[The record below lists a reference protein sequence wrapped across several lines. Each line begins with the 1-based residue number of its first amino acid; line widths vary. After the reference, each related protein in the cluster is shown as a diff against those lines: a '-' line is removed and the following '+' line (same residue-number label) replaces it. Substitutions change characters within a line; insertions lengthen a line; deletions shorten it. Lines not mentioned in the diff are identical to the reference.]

1 MSLTQP
7 YFAATF
13 VEGLA
18 IIPLYQKGADAACMS
33 FPWLLT
39 IGFSLTF
46 SALLVFSCAN
56 SQVQDGVLI

>member
-13 VEGLA
+13 VEGFAILPLA
-18 IIPLYQKGADAACMS
+18 IDQKGADAACMS

-39 IGFSLTF
+39 IGFSFTF
-46 SALLVFSCAN
+46 SAL
-56 SQVQDGVLI
+56 